1 MHRPIAPNRRTLTPA
16 PARSA
21 APRLALGAL
30 ALLLAAAACGPGD
43 DTEERIEETR
53 ETVGGEPE
61 TAEDPLAA
69 SALGSFQLSLS
80 GDLEE
85 ELQGEAVCS
94 VGAAASEL
102 RVVLRGT
109 ATPERMIVLQVQDY
123 AGTGSYEGT
132 VQLSGAQR
140 ATGPAE
146 VAVSL
151 VAGEAGVLEEQIAV
165 AFRGTYSGAAGT
177 GEVEGEA
184 RCTPG
189 EPEQAG
195 V

>member
-1 MHRPIAPNRRTLTPA
+1 MHRPIGPNRETVTPHPALA
-16 PARSA
+16 PASL
-21 APRLALGAL
+21 LALV
-30 ALLLAAAACGPGD
+30 LLAVAACGPGD
-43 DTEERIEETR
+43 GTGERIEAAR
-53 ETVGGEPE
+53 ETVAGEPDE
-61 TAEDPLAA
+61 TAEGPLAA
-69 SALGSFQLSLS
+69 SALGTYQLSLT

-102 RVVLRGT
+102 RIVMRGA
-109 ATPERMIVLQVQDY
+109 ATPERMIVLQVSDY
-123 AGTGSYEGT
+123 AGTGSYDGT

-146 VAVSL
+146 VAVSS
-151 VAGEAGVLEEQIAV
+151 VAGEAGVLEDQIAV

-177 GEVEGEA
+177 GEMEGEA